1 MAIKRTMQV
10 GVRGGYFILH
20 IARAVL
26 TRLWPHC
33 DTNRYPPVLQ
43 SFGEGRFNAH
53 YPLIAAK
60 IEYYTLRMVYFLL
73 HAVSPLGRYKLHI

>member
-10 GVRGGYFILH
+10 GVSGGYFILH
-20 IARAVL
+20 NARAVL

-53 YPLIAAK
+53 YPLIEAK
-60 IEYYTLRMVYFLL
+60 IGFHTLRMVYFLL
-73 HAVSPLGRYKLHI
+73 HAVRPLGGSKLHI